1 MSGCNASTRRAL
13 LVVENESVPHDQR
26 VWREAKTLGRNGW
39 DVSVIS
45 PRGAGRDDRR
55 HEVIDGIEI
64 HRFTLR
70 EAGDGV
76 VAYGLEYG
84 LAVAKILWLMARVRL
99 RRGFDVV
106 QLCNPPD
113 VLFAAALPFR
123 LLGTRVIFDHHDLS
137 PELWRSRGGSSFVH
151 RALVWAERA
160 TFAIA
165 DVVMSTNESY
175 RRIAIDR
182 GGMDPDDVFVVRNG
196 PDLDRLVP
204 VPPDPQFHN
213 GREHLLGYVG
223 TMGPQDGVDYLLRA
237 LDVLVHDQGRDVQA
251 VLVGDGPELDSL
263 RTLAVEL
270 KLDDHVTFTGRVA
283 PDEVAAPLS
292 SADVCVCPDP
302 RSPLN
307 EVSTMIKTL
316 EYMALGKPIAAFDL
330 VETRVSAGDA
340 AVYATGDRPED
351 LADAIAVL
359 LDDEDLRSRIAAGG
373 RSRVE
378 QGLTWR
384 HSEPHLLAAY
394 QRALA

>member
-1 MSGCNASTRRAL
+1 MRARRRRAL

-26 VWREAKTLGRNGW
+26 VWREATTLRRDGW
-39 DVSVIS
+39 TVSVIS

-76 VAYGLEYG
+76 VAYVLEYG
-84 LAVAKILWLMARVRL
+84 LAVAKILWLMAKVRV

-123 LLGTRVIFDHHDLS
+123 LLGARVIFDHHDLS
-137 PELWRSRGGSSFVH
+137 PELWRSRGGSPVVH
-151 RALVWAERA
+151 RALLWAERA
-160 TFAIA
+160 TFAVA
-165 DVVMSTNESY
+165 HVVMSTNESY
-175 RRIAIDR
+175 RRIAIGR
-182 GGMDPDDVFVVRNG
+182 GGVDPVDVFVVRNG

-204 VPPDPQFHN
+204 ASPDPRFHN
-213 GREHLLGYVG
+213 GRDHLLGYVG
-223 TMGPQDGVDYLLRA
+223 TMGPQDGVDYLIRA
-237 LDVLVHDQGRDVQA
+237 LDVLVHERGRDVQA

-263 RTLAVEL
+263 RTLTDEL
-270 KLDDHVTFTGRVA
+270 ELAEHVTFTGRVA
-283 PDEVAAPLS
+283 PDQVAAPLS

-340 AVYATGDRPED
+340 AVYAAGDRPED
-351 LADAIAVL
+351 LADAIVSL
-359 LDDEDLRSRIAAGG
+359 LDDEDLRTRIAG
-373 RSRVE
+373 RGRTRVE
-378 QGLTWR
+378 QGLTWK
-384 HSEPHLLAAY
+384 HSEPQLLAAY
-394 QRALA
+394 RRALA